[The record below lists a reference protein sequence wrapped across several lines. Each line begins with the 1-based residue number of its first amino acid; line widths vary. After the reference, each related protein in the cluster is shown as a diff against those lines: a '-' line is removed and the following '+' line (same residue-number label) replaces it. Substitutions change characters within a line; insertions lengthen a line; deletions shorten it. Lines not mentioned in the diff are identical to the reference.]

1 MKNTRK
7 RKLHEVSG
15 EPLPERQ
22 VVTKR
27 RKLDR
32 HALIDFFEKQI
43 EEKAK
48 DRRTKTKVKAK
59 DDRIQFRFS
68 GNDEKFSHVSPSL
81 GLKVRRRFTVE
92 EQTLVIFLRFGSL
105 NSDARVWMTYSDIW
119 KKTGVK
125 IQSQLAIIN

>member
-1 MKNTRK
+1 MRNTRK

-22 VVTKR
+22 TLTKR

-32 HALIDFFEKQI
+32 HALIEFFEKQI

-59 DDRIQFRFS
+59 DDRIQFRFT
-68 GNDEKFSHVSPSL
+68 DK
-81 GLKVRRRFTVE
+81 R
-92 EQTLVIFLRFGSL
+92 
-105 NSDARVWMTYSDIW
+105 
-119 KKTGVK
+119 
-125 IQSQLAIIN
+125 